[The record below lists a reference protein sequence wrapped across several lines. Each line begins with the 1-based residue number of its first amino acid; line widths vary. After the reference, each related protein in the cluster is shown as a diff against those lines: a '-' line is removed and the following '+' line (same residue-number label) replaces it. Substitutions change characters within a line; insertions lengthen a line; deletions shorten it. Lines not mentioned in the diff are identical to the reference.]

1 MQSTN
6 RFAAPSADRCGR
18 KLKLAATTS
27 APNRFVSLP
36 YSLHPHHTAARAPVD
51 LKKAAAPGSRHRL
64 GSGGTLLRTLSEDPV
79 TIVSATE
86 ARRRLY
92 ALIDEVGQSHQPVQI
107 HGKRGNAVLI
117 SEADW
122 RSIEETLHLLA
133 IPGMRESILEGMATE
148 ASELS
153 SEPGW

>member
-1 MQSTN
+1 MP
-6 RFAAPSADRCGR
+6 AAEHGEARSVVTSE
-18 KLKLAATTS
+18 ATS
-27 APNRFVSLP
+27 EASKERQVEPILISF
-36 YSLHPHHTAARAPVD
+36 
-51 LKKAAAPGSRHRL
+51 RHQVAC
-64 GSGGTLLRTLSEDPV
+64 GTLLRTFSEVPV
-79 TIVSATE
+79 TTVSATE

-153 SEPGW
+153 TEPGW